1 MKLLT
6 TQDKKIMAIVKDKTG
21 LALKSFMKAN
31 FDFSTLKK
39 VGFFKDIKFNDYE
52 GQAKRV
58 CIFFGYKSIYE
69 YGKHEIRCHISYT
82 SDVSLLSVNKEG
94 GLVSKPFVE
103 VAFPNSL
110 HI

>member
-1 MKLLT
+1 
-6 TQDKKIMAIVKDKTG
+6 MAVIKEKTG
-21 LALKSFMKAN
+21 LALKSFMKEH

-39 VGFFKDIKFNDYE
+39 VGFFSKGMKFNDYE
-52 GQAKRV
+52 GQAKRL
-58 CIFFGYKSIYE
+58 CTFFGYKSIYE

-82 SDVSLLSVNKEG
+82 SDVPLLSVDEKGE
-94 GLVSKPFVE
+94 LKSKPFVT